1 MRSKPEAGTPGCA
14 GGGGEGRRR
23 RRMLGG
29 AFLPCCLCP
38 PCSPVPLPP
47 LPDPSCNGDQG
58 QRPDPNGWNRDEQ
71 TPLAHSSAILPKF
84 VVNKGAYSVRDL
96 SRHLEL
102 QMSGWLPKRWSPLL
116 GSLLSSHRGIASL
129 VSHQQKGRGQRQ
141 EDRSCATFPS
151 RRLPSNAGCFLLLS
165 DKFGSG
171 RRSHHRHHRQPGAPS
186 AARRANSQM
195 VK

>member
-1 MRSKPEAGTPGCA
+1 MPEEGARA
-14 GGGGEGRRR
+14 GGAAGCWGEPSSPAAAALHVPRCRCRR
-23 RRMLGG
+23 
-29 AFLPCCLCP
+29 CLTHLAMETRN
-38 PCSPVPLPP
+38 S
-47 LPDPSCNGDQG
+47 G
-58 QRPDPNGWNRDEQ
+58 QIPTAGNRDEQ